1 MTVKDILACA
11 GRISK
16 RKLTAP
22 QYVENAFQTALIN
35 RRRMTAWY
43 RANKLGD
50 ENDTSQTARHEHF
63 TQTLSSAYTTL
74 FPEGKVSKSA
84 SVDGLEAEQT
94 ISNGFGLLED
104 APTEPPSK
112 LSDAEIKSH
121 LDEWANSNL
130 ENRSA
135 TKDDPFDEIYDLYI
149 YVLEMDYMATVL
161 KKYWSMAAEGTMPIA
176 LAAWLTTAGYTAIC
190 NICEVYQNAGGIGHQ
205 FLLQQYM
212 QKKAR
217 MQIKTG
223 QDMSIVEAERSGH
236 VPLYKQFSS
245 GMGLMTPI
253 YALQEFA
260 GKVVSG
266 GKMEDHYLL
275 NIPKEKPRDF
285 IISPRRE
292 QAELLAMQRKVCMTI
307 SDPTKLDL
315 PEHEATA
322 VLAMHKQ
329 QQDRDNKSLAAMT
342 RGIMQV
348 FTFACAEQ
356 DCEDGKP
363 NLDDISVANP
373 LLVDTMK
380 FMESGKAIP
389 RTELVFGLQL
399 LLETG
404 KSFFWKDEK
413 PNPVNIR
420 LKALQLANEVKQTA
434 LRIIKNE
441 AEAGM
446 YRNVQVKYFDALQA
460 FHNKL
465 EIFTGTA
472 RFDLY
477 YQMPWTAGMQLS
489 ETLYGALEFGV
500 ALCRTRGIF
509 GQMLHVYNVA
519 RHFDKTPSSPL
530 LEQLCD
536 LFIDQ
541 IFLGERPKKNFQ
553 NILLRSMGGD
563 LQSRA
568 KTSKNGR
575 KDWEGKFHIGAPKSL
590 MDGAEDNKR
599 LQAYEWSFFD
609 ELRGA
614 SPAFYGNGEFYAKLF
629 TDRRAKKVTE
639 KQRMNM
645 EQKMHDMLYALTLE
659 RIKDAA
665 MPEFTG
671 PFPVAKINYFKLY
684 ELACEVLTE
693 IAARYQQ
700 KLPVELKIYEAE
712 NLIQPAPADA
722 CAGSSYVTVLMQDV
736 DIRMGHGRTGEK
748 AALQAHSGLKLV
760 GNAFNKCLSGK
771 TVEHFLWKNV

>member
-1 MTVKDILACA
+1 MRT
-11 GRISK
+11 
-16 RKLTAP
+16 T
-22 QYVENAFQTALIN
+22 
-35 RRRMTAWY
+35 
-43 RANKLGD
+43 
-50 ENDTSQTARHEHF
+50 QTARHEHF

-74 FPEGKVSKSA
+74 FPGGKVSKSA
-84 SVDGLEAEQT
+84 SVDGLEADET
-94 ISNGFGLLED
+94 VSNGFGLLED

-121 LDEWANSNL
+121 LDEWANSNP

-135 TKDDPFDEIYDLYI
+135 IKDDPFDEIYELYI
-149 YVLEMDYMATVL
+149 HVLEMDYMATVL
-161 KKYWSMAAEGTMPIA
+161 KKYWSMAADGTMPIA

-223 QDMSIVEAERSGH
+223 QDLSIVEAERSGH
-236 VPLYKQFSS
+236 VLLYKQFSS
-245 GMGLMTPI
+245 GMGLMTSI

-260 GKVVSG
+260 GKIVSG
-266 GKMEDHYLL
+266 GKMKDHYLL
-275 NIPKEKPRDF
+275 NIPKEKPTDF
-285 IISPRRE
+285 IISPRKE
-292 QAELLAMQRKVCMTI
+292 QAELLAMQRKVCMTV

-356 DCEDGKP
+356 DCASGKP
-363 NLDDISVANP
+363 DLDDISLANL

-404 KSFFWKDEK
+404 KSFFWENEK

-420 LKALQLANEVKQTA
+420 LKALQFANEVKQTA
-434 LRIIKNE
+434 WRIIENE
-441 AEAGM
+441 AKAGM
-446 YRNVQVKYFDALQA
+446 YRNVQIKYFDALQA
-460 FHNKL
+460 PHAKL
-465 EIFTGTA
+465 DVFTRTA

-477 YQMPWTAGMQLS
+477 YQMPWTSGMQLS
-489 ETLYGALEFGV
+489 ETLYGAIEFGV

-519 RHFDKTPSSPL
+519 RHFDNTPAFPL

-541 IFLGERPKKNFQ
+541 IFLGERPKKTFH

-575 KDWEGKFHIGAPKSL
+575 KDQEGKFHIGAPKSL

-645 EQKMHDMLYALTLE
+645 EQKMHDMPYALTLE
-659 RIKDAA
+659 RIKDAT

-700 KLPVELKIYEAE
+700 KMPVELKIYEAE
-712 NLIQPAPADA
+712 NLMQPAPADA
-722 CAGSSYVTVLMQDV
+722 CAGSSFVTVLMQDV

-748 AALQAHSGLKLV
+748 AALQAHSGLKLA

-771 TVEHFLWKNV
+771 TVEHFLWGNV

>member
-1 MTVKDILACA
+1 
-11 GRISK
+11 
-16 RKLTAP
+16 
-22 QYVENAFQTALIN
+22 LIN

-43 RANKLGD
+43 RANELGD

-74 FPEGKVSKSA
+74 FPEGKLSKSA

-121 LDEWANSNL
+121 LDEWANSSL

-135 TKDDPFDEIYDLYI
+135 IKDDPFDEIYELYI

-161 KKYWSMAAEGTMPIA
+161 KKYWSMAAEGTMSIA

-190 NICEVYQNAGGIGHQ
+190 NICEVYQNAGGVGHQ

-275 NIPKEKPRDF
+275 NIPKEKPTDF
-285 IISPRRE
+285 ITSPRRE

-329 QQDRDNKSLAAMT
+329 QQDRDNKGLAAMT

-363 NLDDISVANP
+363 NLDDISFANP

-413 PNPVNIR
+413 PNPINIR

-446 YRNVQVKYFDALQA
+446 YRNVQVKYFDTLQA

-489 ETLYGALEFGV
+489 ETLYGALKFGV

-536 LFIDQ
+536 LFID
-541 IFLGERPKKNFQ
+541 
-553 NILLRSMGGD
+553 
-563 LQSRA
+563 
-568 KTSKNGR
+568 
-575 KDWEGKFHIGAPKSL
+575 
-590 MDGAEDNKR
+590 
-599 LQAYEWSFFD
+599 
-609 ELRGA
+609 
-614 SPAFYGNGEFYAKLF
+614 
-629 TDRRAKKVTE
+629 
-639 KQRMNM
+639 
-645 EQKMHDMLYALTLE
+645 
-659 RIKDAA
+659 
-665 MPEFTG
+665 
-671 PFPVAKINYFKLY
+671 
-684 ELACEVLTE
+684 
-693 IAARYQQ
+693 
-700 KLPVELKIYEAE
+700 
-712 NLIQPAPADA
+712 
-722 CAGSSYVTVLMQDV
+722 
-736 DIRMGHGRTGEK
+736 
-748 AALQAHSGLKLV
+748 
-760 GNAFNKCLSGK
+760 
-771 TVEHFLWKNV
+771 